1 LNKALY
7 TAPTMAGAGCT
18 RRRSLLALVA
28 QAWLVTAACSTPAA
42 HPIQEYTFL
51 TQTSPNFARGL
62 VEHYNRTV
70 PFVRVTMKTERGG
83 APAIVSDLRT
93 GSGQIGVVQQA
104 DAVYLAYR
112 HGVEGDPHPY
122 VNLRGVAVMWR
133 NILTVVVQR
142 SGGYRSLTDL
152 RGKRVGIFEA
162 GTATEFLSRAL
173 LRVYGMSYADIQ
185 PVFNNNSAKMI
196 QNDEIDAAIF
206 VTPATPD
213 PVIEALRDD
222 GHLRL
227 LPIPHAVIG
236 ELLRAQPFLHPATI
250 PGSGG
255 PGRNGDLETVG
266 IDALL
271 VCRDDVAD
279 DVVYQFTREFFAA
292 LPTLAQTNPE
302 AANVD
307 VESAP
312 ATPIPLH
319 PGAARYYREREVL
332 K

>member
-1 LNKALY
+1 
-7 TAPTMAGAGCT
+7 MAGSGAT
-18 RRRSLLALVA
+18 RRRWLFLLVA
-28 QAWLVTAACSTPAA
+28 QAWFASAACSAPAA

-62 VEHYNRTV
+62 VDHYNRTV
-70 PFVRVTMKTERGG
+70 PIVHVTMKTEPGG

-93 GSGQIGVVQQA
+93 GSGQIGIVQQA

-112 HGVEGDPHPY
+112 HGVQGDPHPY

-142 SGGYRSLTDL
+142 NGHYRSVTDL
-152 RGKRVGIFEA
+152 RGKRVGIFLA

-173 LRVYGMSYADIQ
+173 LHVYGMTYSDIQ
-185 PVFNNNSAKMI
+185 PVFNNNSARLI

-206 VTPATPD
+206 VTPAAPD

-222 GHLRL
+222 GHLAL
-227 LPIPHAVIG
+227 LPIPHSVIG
-236 ELLRAQPFLHPATI
+236 ELLREQPFLHPATI
-250 PGSGG
+250 AGSGG
-255 PGRNGDLETVG
+255 PGRTGDMETVG

-292 LPTLAQTNPE
+292 LPMLAQTNPE

-307 VESAP
+307 VEGAP

>member
-1 LNKALY
+1 
-7 TAPTMAGAGCT
+7 MAGSGYA
-18 RRRSLLALVA
+18 RRRWLLSIAA
-28 QAWLVTAACSTPAA
+28 QAWLVTAACSAPAA
-42 HPIQEYTFL
+42 HPIQEFTFL
-51 TQTSPNFARGL
+51 TQTSPLFGRGL

-70 PFVRVTMKTERGG
+70 PFVHVSLKTERGG
-83 APAIVSDLRT
+83 APAIVSDLRAGT
-93 GSGQIGVVQQA
+93 GQIGIVQQA

-142 SGGYRSLTDL
+142 SGHYRALTDL

-173 LRVYGMSYADIQ
+173 LHVNGMTYADIQ
-185 PVFNNNSAKMI
+185 PVFNNNSAKLI

-222 GHLRL
+222 GHLAL
-227 LPIPHAVIG
+227 LPIPHSVIG

-255 PGRNGDLETVG
+255 PGRKGDLETVG

-292 LPTLAQTNPE
+292 LPMLAQTNPE

-307 VESAP
+307 VEGAP

>member
-1 LNKALY
+1 
-7 TAPTMAGAGCT
+7 MAGSGRA
-18 RRRSLLALVA
+18 RRRWLLSIVA
-28 QAWLVTAACSTPAA
+28 QTWLLTAACSAPAA
-42 HPIQEYTFL
+42 HPIEEFTFL
-51 TQTSPNFARGL
+51 TQTSPLFARGL

-70 PFVRVTMKTERGG
+70 PFVHVTMKTERGG

-93 GSGQIGVVQQA
+93 GSGQIGIVQQA

-142 SGGYRSLTDL
+142 SGHYRTMTDL
-152 RGKRVGIFEA
+152 KGKRVGIFPA

-173 LRVYGMSYADIQ
+173 LRVYGMSYADVQ
-185 PVFNNNSAKMI
+185 PVFDANSARLI

-222 GHLRL
+222 GHLAL
-227 LPIPHAVIG
+227 LPIPHSVIG
-236 ELLRAQPFLHPATI
+236 ELLRAQPFLHPATV

-279 DVVYQFTREFFAA
+279 DVVYQFTREFFTA
-292 LPTLAQTNPE
+292 LPMLAQSNPE

>member
-1 LNKALY
+1 MVRTQVISRWWGVAISVGMVCITS
-7 TAPTMAGAGCT
+7 TACAK
-18 RRRSLLALVA
+18 
-28 QAWLVTAACSTPAA
+28 PAA
-42 HPIQEYTFL
+42 HPIQEFTFL
-51 TQTSPNFARGL
+51 TQTSPLFARGL

-70 PFVRVTMKTERGG
+70 PFVHVSMKTERGG

-93 GSGQIGVVQQA
+93 GSGQIGIVQQA

-142 SGGYRSLTDL
+142 SGHYRALTDL

-173 LRVYGMSYADIQ
+173 LHVYGMTYADIQ
-185 PVFNNNSAKMI
+185 PVFNNNSAKLI

-222 GHLRL
+222 GHLAL
-227 LPIPHAVIG
+227 LPIPHSVIG

-255 PGRNGDLETVG
+255 PGREGDLETVG

-292 LPTLAQTNPE
+292 LPMLAQTNPE

>member
-1 LNKALY
+1 MSGAVLLA
-7 TAPTMAGAGCT
+7 AGC
-18 RRRSLLALVA
+18 SE
-28 QAWLVTAACSTPAA
+28 PAA
-42 HPIQEYTFL
+42 HPVQPYTFI
-51 TQTSPNFARGL
+51 TQTSAVFGRGL

-70 PFVRVTMKTERGG
+70 PFVNVTLKLERGG
-83 APAIVSDLRT
+83 APAIVADLRN
-93 GSGQIGVVQQA
+93 GAGQIGIVQQA

-112 HGVEGDPHPY
+112 HGVEGDPVPY

-142 SGGYRSLTDL
+142 SGHYKTLTDL
-152 RGKRVGIFEA
+152 RGKRVGIFPA

-173 LRVYGMSYADIQ
+173 LRVYGMTYADVQ
-185 PVFNNNSAKMI
+185 PVFDANSAALI
-196 QNDEIDAAIF
+196 QNDQLDAAIF
-206 VTPATPD
+206 VTPATPE
-213 PVIEALRDD
+213 PVTEALRSDA
-222 GHLRL
+222 HLAL
-227 LPIPHAVIG
+227 LPIPRSVIG
-236 ELLRAQPFLHPATI
+236 ELLRAQPFLHPAVI

-255 PGRNGDLETVG
+255 PGRSGDLETVG

-271 VCRDDVAD
+271 VCRDDLAD
-279 DVVYQFTREFFAA
+279 DVVYQFTKEFFAS
-292 LPTLAQTNPE
+292 LPELAKTSSE

-307 VESAP
+307 IESAP

>member
-1 LNKALY
+1 MNKALY
-7 TAPTMAGAGCT
+7 TAPTMAGSGRI
-18 RRRSLLALVA
+18 RRRWLLVLVA
-28 QAWLVTAACSTPAA
+28 QAWLVAAACSAPAA

-51 TQTSPNFARGL
+51 TQTSPLFARGL

-70 PFVRVTMKTERGG
+70 PFVHVTMKTERGG

-93 GSGQIGVVQQA
+93 GSGQIGIVQQA

-142 SGGYRSLTDL
+142 SGHYRALTDL
-152 RGKRVGIFEA
+152 KGKRVGIFPA

-173 LRVYGMSYADIQ
+173 LRVYGMTYADVQ
-185 PVFNNNSAKMI
+185 PVFDANSARLI

-222 GHLRL
+222 GHLAL
-227 LPIPHAVIG
+227 LPIPHSVIG

-255 PGRNGDLETVG
+255 SGRNGDLETVG

-292 LPTLAQTNPE
+292 LPKLAQSNPE

>member
-1 LNKALY
+1 MGRSDLAS
-7 TAPTMAGAGCT
+7 
-18 RRRSLLALVA
+18 RRSLSSIAAAVCLLS
-28 QAWLVTAACSTPAA
+28 AACSAPAA
-42 HPIQEYTFL
+42 HPIQEFTFL
-51 TQTSPNFARGL
+51 TQTSPVFARGL

-70 PFVRVTMKTERGG
+70 PFVHVTLKTERGG

-93 GSGQIGVVQQA
+93 GSGQIGIVQQA

-112 HGVEGDPHPY
+112 YGVEGDPHPY

-142 SGGYRSLTDL
+142 SGHYRTLTDL
-152 RGKRVGIFEA
+152 RGKRVGIFPA

-173 LRVYGMSYADIQ
+173 LRVYGMTYADVQ
-185 PVFNNNSAKMI
+185 PVFDANSAKLI
-196 QNDEIDAAIF
+196 QNNEIDAAIF

-222 GHLRL
+222 GHLAL
-227 LPIPHAVIG
+227 LPIPHSVIG

-250 PGSGG
+250 SGSGG
-255 PGRNGDLETVG
+255 PGGNGDLETVG

-292 LPTLAQTNPE
+292 LPVLAESNPE